1 MGVGGSVS
9 EEMDVQA
16 RELQLDTCT
25 LSTHIRKPDTGA
37 HARKRD
43 AGTVDTGGSWAF
55 LSSHPCLIKS
65 HVPMRDLF
73 FKTNEVER

>member
-55 LSSHPCLIKS
+55 LFKS